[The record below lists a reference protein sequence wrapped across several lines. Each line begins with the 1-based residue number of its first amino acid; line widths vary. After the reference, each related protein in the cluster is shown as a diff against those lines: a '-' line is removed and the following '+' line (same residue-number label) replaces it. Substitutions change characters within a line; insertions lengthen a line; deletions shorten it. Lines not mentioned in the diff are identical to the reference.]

1 MIPGRARNWSAVN
14 TIQQSTLNKRQKMT
28 TLPLINSIS
37 RSFPVRFHSCP
48 ARVRLLGAT
57 RHGAGSHS
65 AAGWRL
71 SWMKHRKR
79 TQRSSQPDQ
88 RRLQYGDWFLVA
100 QERHHYEL
108 QHRHRRRNPVCQHRR
123 AEYCY
128 WCARAFKQHDR
139 LPEHCQWNVRS
150 FRQHRRLRQHGHWR

>member
-71 SWMKHRKR
+71 SWRNTAKGQSALLSL
-79 TQRSSQPDQ
+79 TSGGYNTAIGFWSLRSDTTT
-88 RRLQYGDWFLVA
+88 
-100 QERHHYEL
+100 
-108 QHRHRRRNPVCQHRR
+108 
-123 AEYCY
+123 
-128 WCARAFKQHDR
+128 
-139 LPEHCQWNVRS
+139 S
-150 FRQHRRLRQHGHWR
+150 FNTGIGAGTLFANIGEQNTATGALALLSNTTGSLNTANGTSALFGNIAGFANTGHWR